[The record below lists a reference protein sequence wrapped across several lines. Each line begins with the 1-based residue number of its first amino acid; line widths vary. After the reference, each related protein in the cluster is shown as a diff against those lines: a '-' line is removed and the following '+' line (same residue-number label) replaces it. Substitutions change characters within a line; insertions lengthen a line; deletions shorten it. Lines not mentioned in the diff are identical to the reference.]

1 MMQVRVVTPP
11 DPLVT
16 WTDAKAHLRLDSD
29 FEQELVEGYIA
40 AATAWIDGPAGWL
53 GRSIGV
59 QTLELTNCAF
69 GNDAL
74 PYGPIVAIETIHYK
88 DAAGIEQVMPDTD
101 YRLVA
106 DGSIYAEAWP
116 KVGDDPEAV
125 RVRYVA
131 GYAPREIVPEEGGDP
146 ALIPTVPTPIK
157 QAILLLVGQWF
168 VTRQA
173 VNVGNIVNEMPF
185 AVEALLAPYRVW
197 R

>member
-1 MMQVRVVTPP
+1 MQVRVITPP
-11 DPLVT
+11 EPIVT
-16 WTDAKAHLRLDSD
+16 WAEAKAHLRLDSD
-29 FEQELVEGYIA
+29 FEQDLVEGYIA
-40 AATAWIDGPAGWL
+40 AATAWIDGPEGWL

-59 QTLELTNCAF
+59 QTLELTDCAF

-74 PYGPIVAIETIHYK
+74 PYGPIVSIESIHYK
-88 DAAGIEQVMPDTD
+88 DAPGLEQELPDTD
-101 YRLVA
+101 YRLLLN
-106 DGSIYAEAWP
+106 GSIYAQAWP
-116 KVGDDPEAV
+116 AVGSDPEAV

-131 GYAPREIVPEEGGDP
+131 GYASVPS
-146 ALIPTVPTPIK
+146 PIK
-157 QAILLLVGQWF
+157 QAILLLIGQWF